1 MKLLITGGAGFIGSN
16 LVRMALTAGHQVLNV
31 DALTY
36 AGNLASLSD
45 IESAPNYQFA
55 HVDITDAAAIDATV
69 ADYRP
74 DAIMHLAAES
84 HVDRSIDGPGQFI
97 QTNVIGTFNLLQS
110 SLKHYRSLDGAA
122 KDRFRFLHVSTDEV
136 YGSLGETGLF
146 SETTPYDPHS
156 PYSASKA
163 SSDHLARAWQ
173 DTYGLP
179 VMVTNCS
186 NNYGPYQ
193 FPEKLIPVVIL
204 KCLRG
209 EPIPVY
215 GKGENIRDW
224 LYVEDHCRA
233 LLKVIEK
240 GTPGETYNI
249 GGNNEQRN
257 IDLVH
262 LICKLMD
269 ELAPQGESNE
279 LRATSQKVPSPPG
292 TGERVRV
299 RGQENSSPLSTS
311 GGESEGANSHSD
323 LITFVTDRP
332 GHDLRYAIDASKIA
346 RELDWSPQE
355 SFDSGFRKTVRWY
368 LDNQDLWQNILSGD
382 YRLQRL
388 GTN

>member
-1 MKLLITGGAGFIGSN
+1 
-16 LVRMALTAGHQVLNV
+16 MALACGHQVLNV
-31 DALTY
+31 DGLTY

-45 IESAPNYQFA
+45 VESNPNYQFA
-55 HVDITDAAAIDATV
+55 RVDITDAAAMDTTIAG
-69 ADYRP
+69 YQP

-110 SLKHYRSLDGAA
+110 SLKHYRSLEGNA

-136 YGSLGETGLF
+136 YGSLGDTGLF
-146 SETTPYDPHS
+146 TETTPYDPHS

-163 SSDHLARAWQ
+163 SSDHLARAWM

-179 VMVTNCS
+179 VLVTNCS

-204 KCLRG
+204 KCQRG

-233 LLKVIEK
+233 LLTVIEK

-249 GGNNEQRN
+249 GGNNERTN
-257 IDLVH
+257 LELVH
-262 LICKLMD
+262 TLCDLMD
-269 ELAPQGESNE
+269 ELCPSAKSSES
-279 LRATSQKVPSPPG
+279 RATRPSVSPRPA
-292 TGERVRV
+292 TER
-299 RGQENSSPLSTS
+299 GA
-311 GGESEGANSHSD
+311 GGEGLITSHSS

-332 GHDLRYAIDASKIA
+332 GHDLRYAIDASKIKD
-346 RELDWSPQE
+346 ELAWEPHEDFE
-355 SFDSGFRKTVRWY
+355 SGFRKTVQWY
-368 LDNQDLWQNILSGD
+368 LDNKTWWQNILSGD
-382 YRLQRL
+382 YQLDRL
-388 GTN
+388 GTA